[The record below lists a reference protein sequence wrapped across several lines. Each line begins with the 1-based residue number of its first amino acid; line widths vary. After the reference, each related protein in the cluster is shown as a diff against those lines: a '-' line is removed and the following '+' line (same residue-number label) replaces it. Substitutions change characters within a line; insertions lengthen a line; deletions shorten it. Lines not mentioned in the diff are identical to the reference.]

1 MYFSTIDVTTLA
13 ILRGCSIKHYER
25 LAEKAL
31 KNIGKALEIA
41 RNVITAMSCSV
52 SVYDDE
58 VYDDMVK
65 TMGMEK
71 SGEKVTVKLS
81 IDKSIRDKL
90 REIKGSKRIGD
101 LIENI
106 IMEWIMRGNT
116 ERGSGKGPSD
126 DDGTDKGDI

>member
-1 MYFSTIDVTTLA
+1 
-13 ILRGCSIKHYER
+13 
-25 LAEKAL
+25 
-31 KNIGKALEIA
+31 
-41 RNVITAMSCSV
+41 MSCSV

-58 VYDDMVK
+58 VYADMVK
-65 TMGMEK
+65 TMGMER
-71 SGEKVTVKLS
+71 SGEKVQVKLS

-116 ERGSGKGPSD
+116 KCGSGKGPYD